1 MGNYIGR
8 VEFLNRK
15 DKNHR
20 IKAEFYKD
28 DQIFTG
34 KIYSQTVFPVQLRL
48 GFLTLPLEHC
58 ISIKI
63 LDRKKISYQHQ
74 NSMCFIRQTID

>member
-34 KIYSQTVFPVQLRL
+34 KIYS
-48 GFLTLPLEHC
+48 
-58 ISIKI
+58 
-63 LDRKKISYQHQ
+63 
-74 NSMCFIRQTID
+74 

>member
-28 DQIFTG
+28 DQIFAG
-34 KIYSQTVFPVQLRL
+34 
-48 GFLTLPLEHC
+48 E
-58 ISIKI
+58 
-63 LDRKKISYQHQ
+63 
-74 NSMCFIRQTID
+74 

>member
-34 KIYSQTVFPVQLRL
+34 KNFFMRL
-48 GFLTLPLEHC
+48 NLTRL
-58 ISIKI
+58 S
-63 LDRKKISYQHQ
+63 
-74 NSMCFIRQTID
+74 

>member
-1 MGNYIGR
+1 LSVINLIDITTSNCLSRPVYKALKNSKLQKFKMGNYIGR

-28 DQIFTG
+28 DQIFAG
-34 KIYSQTVFPVQLRL
+34 
-48 GFLTLPLEHC
+48 E
-58 ISIKI
+58 
-63 LDRKKISYQHQ
+63 
-74 NSMCFIRQTID
+74 

>member
-48 GFLTLPLEHC
+48 GFPALLPEHR
-58 ISIKI
+58 ISV
-63 LDRKKISYQHQ
+63 
-74 NSMCFIRQTID
+74 

>member
-34 KIYSQTVFPVQLRL
+34 KIYSLIVIVSFE
-48 GFLTLPLEHC
+48 G
-58 ISIKI
+58 S
-63 LDRKKISYQHQ
+63 KKIAIFS
-74 NSMCFIRQTID
+74 NICEFS